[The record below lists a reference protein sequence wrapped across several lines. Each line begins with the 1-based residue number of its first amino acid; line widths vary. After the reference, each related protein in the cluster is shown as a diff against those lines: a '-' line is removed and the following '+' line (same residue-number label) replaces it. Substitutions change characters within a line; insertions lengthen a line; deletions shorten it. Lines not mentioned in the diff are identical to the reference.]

1 MPLRTPTQT
10 RAISKLGLSEGGSL
24 AKGYDNF
31 RTQLAAHA
39 LGEEATADQTRESI
53 AQYGELPDEAKLRA
67 LNAIEA
73 LKGQKDTITD
83 AQALRLAQGG
93 GAAGRQQALGGGAAM
108 LGLPGAV
115 NRIPADNRAVQG
127 AAAPR
132 GYQRALPNG
141 QDNRQGQGNRQAMVA
156 GRGGNGVQNMAANAR
171 AVVLANGQIEPQWH
185 AVRNLPG
192 YLAEPIRATGRQ
204 ALAAFTR
211 TDVEN
216 IILNSTLSNAEDE
229 VRSVMAHVAQHGTY
243 IRQPEKE
250 LMTFAGLF
258 DIADAEAYQAGVRL
272 FQLGERDYLLVKD
285 PYGHYI
291 YSWPSQDRVMQ
302 TELQIEGPGDE
313 PAPRGYLR

>member
-10 RAISKLGLSEGGSL
+10 RTISKLGLSEGGSL

-31 RTQLAAHA
+31 RNQLATHA
-39 LGEEATADQTRESI
+39 LGEEATAEHTRESI

-73 LKGQKDTITD
+73 LAGQKDAITNEE
-83 AQALRLAQGG
+83 ALRIAQGG

-115 NRIPADNRAVQG
+115 NRIVADNRAPQA
-127 AAAPR
+127 AAAPH
-132 GYQRALPNG
+132 GYQRAIPNG
-141 QDNRQGQGNRQAMVA
+141 QVNRQAMMA
-156 GRGGNGVQNMAANAR
+156 GRGGNGLQNMGANAR

-229 VRSVMAHVAQHGTY
+229 VRAVMAHVAQHGTY

-291 YSWPSQDRVMQ
+291 YSWPTQDRVMQ

-313 PAPRGYLR
+313 PAPRGLLR